1 MNKAEKKL
9 EFFFDCSSPWTY
21 LAFKEIEELN
31 NRLNMVLVWKPILVG
46 GIFNTINPSVYE
58 SRSNPI
64 ESKANYSQKDLKDW
78 SKVRNIKIN
87 WPTIFPVNSVKVM
100 RGVFY
105 AIDRKNESKYI
116 DKVFEA
122 YWKDGKGISSDKV
135 ISEIIESFDWINED
149 FFNYINRDTTK
160 EALKNNTQ
168 ELIERGGF
176 GSPTIF
182 IENNNMF
189 FGNDRLNLIESLF
202 KNENLFKKS

>member
-122 YWKDGKGISSDKV
+122 YWKDGKDISSDEV

>member
-87 WPTIFPVNSVKVM
+87 WPAIFPVNSVKVM

-122 YWKDGKGISSDKV
+122 YWKDGKDISSDKV

>member
-122 YWKDGKGISSDKV
+122 YWKDGKDISSDKV

-160 EALKNNTQ
+160 EALKNIV
-168 ELIERGGF
+168 LRV
-176 GSPTIF
+176 
-182 IENNNMF
+182 
-189 FGNDRLNLIESLF
+189 DRA
-202 KNENLFKKS
+202 

>member
-1 MNKAEKKL
+1 MNKTKNKL

-122 YWKDGKGISSDKV
+122 YWKDGKDISSDKV

>member
-105 AIDRKNESKYI
+105 AIDRKNASKYI

-122 YWKDGKGISSDKV
+122 YWKDGKDISSDEV

>member
-105 AIDRKNESKYI
+105 AIERKNESKYI

-122 YWKDGKGISSDKV
+122 YWKDGKDISSDKV

>member
-87 WPTIFPVNSVKVM
+87 WPTIFPLNSVKVK

-105 AIDRKNESKYI
+105 AIERKNESKYI

-122 YWKDGKGISSDKV
+122 YWKDGKDISSDEV

>member
-122 YWKDGKGISSDKV
+122 YWKDGKDISSDKV

>member
-105 AIDRKNESKYI
+105 AIERKNESKYI

-122 YWKDGKGISSDKV
+122 YWKDGKDISSDEV

>member
-1 MNKAEKKL
+1 
-9 EFFFDCSSPWTY
+9 
-21 LAFKEIEELN
+21 
-31 NRLNMVLVWKPILVG
+31 
-46 GIFNTINPSVYE
+46 
-58 SRSNPI
+58 
-64 ESKANYSQKDLKDW
+64 
-78 SKVRNIKIN
+78 
-87 WPTIFPVNSVKVM
+87 M

-105 AIDRKNESKYI
+105 AIDRKIESKYI

-122 YWKDGKGISSDKV
+122 YWKDGKDISSDKV

>member
-1 MNKAEKKL
+1 MNKAEKEL

-122 YWKDGKGISSDKV
+122 YWKDGKDISSDKV

>member
-105 AIDRKNESKYI
+105 AIERKNESKYI

-122 YWKDGKGISSDKV
+122 YWKDEKDISSDEV

>member
-105 AIDRKNESKYI
+105 AIDRKNASKYI

-122 YWKDGKGISSDKV
+122 YWKDGKDISSDKV

>member
-1 MNKAEKKL
+1 
-9 EFFFDCSSPWTY
+9 
-21 LAFKEIEELN
+21 
-31 NRLNMVLVWKPILVG
+31 
-46 GIFNTINPSVYE
+46 
-58 SRSNPI
+58 
-64 ESKANYSQKDLKDW
+64 
-78 SKVRNIKIN
+78 
-87 WPTIFPVNSVKVM
+87 M

-105 AIDRKNESKYI
+105 AIERKNESKYI

-122 YWKDGKGISSDKV
+122 YWKDGKDISSDKV

>member
-1 MNKAEKKL
+1 MNKAENKL

-122 YWKDGKGISSDKV
+122 YWKDGKDISSDKV